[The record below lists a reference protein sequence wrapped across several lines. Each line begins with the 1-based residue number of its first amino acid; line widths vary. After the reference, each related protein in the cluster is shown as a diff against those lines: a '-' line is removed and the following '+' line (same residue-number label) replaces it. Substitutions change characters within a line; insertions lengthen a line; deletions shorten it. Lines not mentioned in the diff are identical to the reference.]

1 MVCDVCKGRNATVH
15 VQKINA
21 GQLAD
26 IYLCTECAL
35 RLGYA
40 KRVNRFVPDGGS
52 AEPAG
57 DRRCPCCGCSLP
69 DIMTMGVVGCSE
81 CYTTFRDK
89 IREIVRKTH
98 GEAKYLGHV
107 PVNSGQKKREAQLD
121 EARVQLQAAIERQDF
136 ERAAVLRDLIRSL
149 EAQAQL

>member
-1 MVCDVCKGRNATVH
+1 
-15 VQKINA
+15 
-21 GQLAD
+21 
-26 IYLCTECAL
+26 
-35 RLGYA
+35 
-40 KRVNRFVPDGGS
+40 
-52 AEPAG
+52 
-57 DRRCPCCGCSLP
+57 
-69 DIMTMGVVGCSE
+69 MGVVGCSA
-81 CYTTFRDK
+81 CYTTFRAK

-98 GEAKYLGHV
+98 GEAKYMGHV